1 MPMVREVAAT
11 MRVRG
16 GGMVVLVVVVVVVV
30 MVEGEEA
37 RAEGAIGLWVVLV
50 LGLGSV

>member
-16 GGMVVLVVVVVVVV
+16 GVGGGMIVLVVLVVGVV
-30 MVEGEEA
+30 MVVEEEW
-37 RAEGAIGLWVVLV
+37 EGAIGLWVIVGV
-50 LGLGSV
+50 GGS